1 MTNPYSAG
9 GGGTHLE
16 ARVAAS
22 ALVAVLCGAP
32 FRSLPGLY
40 ATEVRT
46 QCAAFGEPL
55 DDLIIQGTCENGLAT
70 HLHLQIKN
78 RLTFTESDSEW
89 ADILG
94 RAWDTFV
101 ASGGDTSLLRYGTGL
116 GTYNAR
122 IDQHYQT
129 VLTWA
134 AESIDGDHFLERI
147 GKKDFSHQDKRA
159 FVETIRIHL
168 TKHLSRPL
176 SADELWRFLKG
187 FVILHFDF
195 QTGDGSRDAASV
207 VDRLGHLLSP
217 AERGQARSIWDN
229 LVAKA
234 GELIPAGGGASR
246 ATLVEHL
253 IDESLPTGTAPS
265 YWSDIQAIHRESLRA
280 LGDITSAI
288 AGLRLH
294 RDAAHRQVREALD
307 SGGFIQIIGE
317 PGAGKSAILKAIAE
331 ESARLGPVFV
341 LKDQRIHPRGW
352 SAHAHTLEIR
362 DDIGALLREFA
373 CCGVSILFI
382 DGIDKITDPAVQ
394 LTVNDVLRAIV
405 TQESLSNWRVL
416 ATVREQNLKHLE
428 TWLHEDVLAK
438 LPLRS
443 ITVAAFSKAE
453 LDVVG
458 EEIPRLRPLLAQSG
472 SMDVVLKRPFFL
484 KAIAGLTGQGSAA
497 HVPATEVELLQL
509 WWTLGG
515 SDRSDF
521 SPAQHRRNALLDL
534 AQRLAQSP
542 NSAIT
547 IRNLAPEPLAELIS
561 AGVLR
566 ENAVGHSVVFAH
578 DIYEEWALC
587 EVLVGEQES
596 VAAYLQQ
603 VGQPQTLVRPM
614 QLLGA
619 YVLETTRTREQWKVL
634 LEQMAAPSLQP
645 VWQRAVLTSC
655 FQSTRTAELLD
666 YVTDEL
672 LKNGGELLQ
681 RLLLAI
687 ATLEVIPNPLFLD
700 EQLVPDMNAAERA
713 RFAHYAALPKP
724 IIWVRFLDWLVP
736 RIPHLPPSLI
746 PDLLPV
752 LATWQSNYAGGN
764 IRHCREIGGL
774 SYHWLIEF
782 ESACHPIKW
791 KDRRDPFGIDLPH
804 DDEEKIEKSLRSLF
818 LSSAGNVP
826 ELAAQYLR
834 EMAQDKRRRKRF
846 RAGVIQNCGALVK
859 HLPAEFVDFFL
870 KAFIEKRD
878 AHRDPFGSYD
888 RFFMEKFGIADHQQ
902 FYPASPI
909 QAPFLALLRHNEE
922 QGLRLVHV
930 LCNHAISV
938 WRWAR
943 SRGSYRRESLT
954 PLPVRV
960 TLPWGRQ
967 TFWGDNQTYLWFR
980 GYWGNDAVKSALM
993 ALEQWAFEQIE
1004 MGADFGEVFRKAI
1017 QGNDTVAVLGLGVSL
1032 CLAYP
1037 EKAVACSVGLVT
1049 CPHLWEW
1056 DIARF
1061 IQDRSTPSNEIG
1073 NWYQYEMQLKAVRA
1087 LNRKPHRG
1095 QDVRSLAPRLFMSN
1109 DAALKR
1115 TYLRGIRSFPK
1126 RLPFLYEEE
1135 KQHAEHVAA
1144 LREKMQLFS
1153 EQGDPKYLKAAQTPD
1168 GTQIQIWIEP
1178 PSLQQPQ
1185 YQEQRREN
1193 EQLNEFS
1200 GLALWAVKSLE
1211 NGQLHENLTV
1221 EHAIAKGKELDGDDI
1236 FDGLG
1241 LDFLVHQRAAA
1252 VAGAAFVTASYC
1264 EDGAWTDEIGDWCLD
1279 VFGRAATGPEE
1290 PDDISIRDGLLVM
1303 HPAVFAAHGYS
1314 ALLARGFAAERC
1326 MNAIL
1331 SLAVDALAGVVE
1343 AVFISAK
1350 AYAVAHPKFYWTL
1363 LDIGLR
1369 QCVLD
1374 REEIPEFHSIAWDK
1388 REAARNLS
1396 LLERADTLLQSQVVT
1411 NLPDIPMPWIKT
1423 GQPVVRGN
1431 RETDGYDRNDT
1442 IFMFNLAEK
1451 ILFKATF
1458 DPILNQ
1464 GEMRPL
1470 FLRLLDQ
1477 LMEWNI
1483 QEIVPPFATSRRE
1496 HLGDH
1501 TPFEWVF
1508 GFSAWCGKVCSAL
1521 TPEECRQ
1528 VFLQRIFA
1536 QDNETALLVMQS
1548 LMRSFMINAFL
1559 VPSAIKDAH
1568 VALWKEM
1575 AEWVFSNPEWRHRER
1590 QQYLDR
1596 EFQSCAQSLLFCM
1609 TPDFSPKICG
1619 IAPNWPHWGKFMPI
1633 IERAIREF
1641 GLHKSLFST
1650 VAIFLKN
1657 GGADLLPDPALGWLH
1672 DIVVEKK
1679 RDLPFWN
1686 QHGDHAV
1693 EIIKSVVEKKAASLT
1708 AEHQDMISLIADI
1721 LVDNG
1726 VRGAG
1731 SFQQELLRASQ

>member
-1 MTNPYSAG
+1 MASPYSAG

-16 ARVAAS
+16 ARIAAS
-22 ALVAVLCGAP
+22 ALAAVLCEVP
-32 FRSLPGLY
+32 FRGLPGLY
-40 ATEVRT
+40 ASQVRT
-46 QCAAFGEPL
+46 QRAAFGEPL
-55 DDLIIQGTCENGLAT
+55 DDLIVQGTSESGLAT
-70 HLHLQIKN
+70 HLHLQVKN
-78 RLTFTESDSEW
+78 RLTFTENDSEW
-89 ADILG
+89 ADVLG
-94 RAWDTFV
+94 RAWDTLA
-101 ASGGDTSLLRYGTGL
+101 ASDGDTALLRYGAGL

-129 VLTWA
+129 VLSWA

-147 GKKDFSHQDKRA
+147 RKKDFSHQDKRD
-159 FVETIRIHL
+159 FVETIRTHL
-168 TKHLSRPL
+168 ARHLGRAL

-195 QTGDGSRDAASV
+195 QAGDGSRDAANV
-207 VDRLGHLLSP
+207 IDRLERSLLP
-217 AERGQARSIWDN
+217 AERIQSGRIWDN
-229 LVAKA
+229 LIAKA
-234 GELIPAGGGASR
+234 GELIPVGGGASR
-246 ATLVEHL
+246 ETLVEHL
-253 IDESLPTGTAPS
+253 TKEGLPIGAAPS
-265 YWSDIQAIHRESLRA
+265 FWSDIQAIHRESLHA
-280 LGDITSAI
+280 LGDITSTI

-294 RDAAHRQVREALD
+294 RAAAYQQVREALD
-307 SGGFIQIIGE
+307 GGGFVQIIGE

-331 ESARLGPVFV
+331 ENARLGPVFV

-352 SAHAHTLEIR
+352 SAHAHTLEVR
-362 DDIGALLREFA
+362 DDVGALLREFA
-373 CCGVSILFI
+373 CCGASILFI
-382 DGIDKITDPAVQ
+382 DGIDKITDPAIQ
-394 LTVNDVLRAIV
+394 LTVNDVLRAIA
-405 TQESLSNWRVL
+405 TNETLSNWRVL
-416 ATVREQNLKHLE
+416 TTVREQNLKHLE
-428 TWLHEDVLAK
+428 TWLHEDVVSK
-438 LPLRS
+438 LHLRS
-443 ITVAAFSKAE
+443 ITIAAFSKAE

-458 EEIPRLRPLLAQSG
+458 EGIPRLRPLLTQSG
-472 SMDVVLKRPFFL
+472 NMDVVLKRPFFL
-484 KAIAGLTGQGSAA
+484 RAIAGLTGQGSAA
-497 HVPATEVELLQL
+497 QVPATEVELLQL

-542 NSAIT
+542 NSPIT

-561 AGVLR
+561 SGILR
-566 ENAVGHSVVFAH
+566 EKVVGHSVVFAH

-587 EVLVGEQES
+587 EVLIGGQEH
-596 VAAYLQQ
+596 VAAYLQE
-603 VGQPQTLVRPM
+603 VGQPQALVRPV

-619 YVLETTRTREQWKVL
+619 YVLETTRAGEQWKTL
-634 LEQMAAPSLQP
+634 LEQLAAPSLRP

-655 FQSTRTAELLD
+655 FQSTRTTELLD
-666 YVTDEL
+666 YVTGEL

-687 ATLEVIPNPLFLD
+687 GTLEVIPNPLFLN
-700 EQLVPDMNAAERA
+700 EQLVPDMDAAERA
-713 RFAHYAALPKP
+713 RLAHYAALPKP

-736 RIPHLPPSLI
+736 QIAHLPPSLI

-764 IRHCREIGGL
+764 IRHCREIGVL
-774 SYHWLIEF
+774 SHQWLIEF
-782 ESACHPIKW
+782 ESACHPAKW
-791 KDRRDPFGIDLPH
+791 KDRRNPFGVDFPH
-804 DDEEKIEKSLRSLF
+804 DDEEKIKKSLRSLF
-818 LSSAGNVP
+818 LSSAGDVP
-826 ELAAQYLR
+826 ELAAQYLQ
-834 EMAQDKRRRKRF
+834 ETAQDERRRKQF
-846 RAGVIQNCGALVK
+846 RTGVIQNCGALVK

-922 QGLRLVHV
+922 QGLRLVHG

-938 WRWAR
+938 WRWAH
-943 SRGSYRRESLT
+943 SKGSYRRKSLT

-1017 QGNDTVAVLGLGVSL
+1017 RGNNTVAVLGLGVSL

-1056 DIARF
+1056 DIARV
-1061 IQDRSTPSNEIG
+1061 IQDRSMPSNEIG

-1126 RLPFLYEEE
+1126 RLPFVYEEE
-1135 KQHAEHVAA
+1135 KQHSEHVAA

-1153 EQGDPKYLKAAQTPD
+1153 EQGDPRYLKATETAD

-1185 YQEQRREN
+1185 YQEQRHEN

-1200 GLALWAVKSLE
+1200 GLALWAAKSLE
-1211 NGQLHENLTV
+1211 DGQLHENLRV
-1221 EHAIAKGKELDGDDI
+1221 EHAIAKGREFDGDGI

-1241 LDFLVHQRAAA
+1241 LDFLARQRAAA
-1252 VAGAAFVTASYC
+1252 VAGAAFVAASYC
-1264 EDGAWTDEIGDWCLD
+1264 EDAAWSGEIGDWCLD

-1290 PDDISIRDGLLVM
+1290 PDDISVRDGLLSM

-1314 ALLARGFAAERC
+1314 ALLARGFATERC
-1326 MNAIL
+1326 MSAIL

-1343 AVFISAK
+1343 AVFVSAK
-1350 AYAVAHPKFYWTL
+1350 AYASAHPEFYWTL

-1374 REEIPEFHSIAWDK
+1374 RDEIPEFHSTIWDK
-1388 REAARNLS
+1388 REAEQKLA
-1396 LLERADTLLQSQVVT
+1396 LLERGETLLESRVVAE
-1411 NLPDIPMPWIKT
+1411 LPAIPMPWIRAARPTALRSCET
-1423 GQPVVRGN
+1423 G
-1431 RETDGYDRNDT
+1431 GYDRNDR

-1451 ILFKATF
+1451 ILFKATI
-1458 DPILNQ
+1458 DPILSH
-1464 GEMRPL
+1464 EETRPR

-1477 LMEWNI
+1477 LMEWTV
-1483 QEIVPPFATSRRE
+1483 QEIIPPFATSRRE

-1508 GFSAWCGKVCSAL
+1508 DFSAWCGKVCSVL

-1528 VFLQRIFA
+1528 VFLQRVLE
-1536 QDNETALLVMQS
+1536 QDNETALLIMQS
-1548 LMRSFMINAFL
+1548 LIRSFMVNAFL
-1559 VPSAIKDAH
+1559 VPNTIKDEH
-1568 VALWKEM
+1568 VSLWNEM
-1575 AEWVFSNPEWRHRER
+1575 AEWVFGNPEWRHGQR

-1596 EFQSCAQSLLFCM
+1596 EFLSCAQSLLFCM
-1609 TPDFSPKICG
+1609 TPDFSPRICG
-1619 IAPNWPHWGKFMPI
+1619 VAPNWPHLAKFMPI
-1633 IERAIREF
+1633 VERAIREF
-1641 GLHKSLFST
+1641 GLHKSLFPT

-1657 GGADLLPDPALGWLH
+1657 GGADLLPDPALGWLR
-1672 DIVVEKK
+1672 DIVVTKK
-1679 RDLPFWN
+1679 RDVPFWN
-1686 QHGDHAV
+1686 QHGDDAV
-1693 EIIKSVVEKKAASLT
+1693 EVIKSVVDKKAASLS
-1708 AEHQDMISLIADI
+1708 AEHRDMISLIADI

-1731 SFQQELLRASQ
+1731 AFQQELLRASQ